1 MFITF
6 EGGEGSG
13 KTTCIKRI
21 VEILEK
27 EGNRVVLTREP
38 GGTPISEEIRNVILD
53 KKNTDMDPRTE
64 ALLYAAARRQHI
76 VQKILPSLKEGK
88 IVISDRF
95 LDSSLAYQ
103 GGARG
108 LGIEEIYRV
117 NQYATEGLEPDITFF
132 FDIDPEEGLRRIA
145 SNAGREVNRLDVEKL
160 AFHQTVRGAFQEL
173 AKRFPKRFVVI
184 DAAQKPDDVFNAV
197 LKEIHQRI
205 RK

>member
-21 VEILEK
+21 VEILEE

-95 LDSSLAYQ
+95 LDSS
-103 GGARG
+103 
-108 LGIEEIYRV
+108 
-117 NQYATEGLEPDITFF
+117 
-132 FDIDPEEGLRRIA
+132 
-145 SNAGREVNRLDVEKL
+145 
-160 AFHQTVRGAFQEL
+160 
-173 AKRFPKRFVVI
+173 
-184 DAAQKPDDVFNAV
+184 
-197 LKEIHQRI
+197 
-205 RK
+205 

>member
-27 EGNRVVLTREP
+27 EGNSVDLTREP

-76 VQKILPSLKEGK
+76 VQKILPSLKE
-88 IVISDRF
+88 
-95 LDSSLAYQ
+95 
-103 GGARG
+103 
-108 LGIEEIYRV
+108 
-117 NQYATEGLEPDITFF
+117 
-132 FDIDPEEGLRRIA
+132 
-145 SNAGREVNRLDVEKL
+145 
-160 AFHQTVRGAFQEL
+160 
-173 AKRFPKRFVVI
+173 
-184 DAAQKPDDVFNAV
+184 
-197 LKEIHQRI
+197 
-205 RK
+205 